1 MTCFPPSSPYFVST
15 VKSRGSNWSSYD
27 IGSIS
32 RGSEHEE
39 SFRKEASVSESQS
52 FWKNNWHPR
61 GWCIDCRFVWRIR
74 FDALRYLLR
83 WHDKEPRSK
92 QFSAVIFESFFVSVW
107 HIYMASE
114 TRPRRD
120 ETGFNTQKVFYAM
133 RQLDLH
139 VRSYVATRCRHLIFL
154 SLLETCTGNNID
166 SWQWKKESKLQWKKV
181 SKLPENLQTAMRQ
194 LDLRS

>member
-1 MTCFPPSSPYFVST
+1 MGAIEIFIYIYFGVGAEHFGLWT
-15 VKSRGSNWSSYD
+15 GMHVCVHHVCVGKRYT
-27 IGSIS
+27 

-39 SFRKEASVSESQS
+39 SFRKEASASESQS

-107 HIYMASE
+107 HIYMAQRDAAE
-114 TRPRRD
+114 TRRD
-120 ETGFNTQKVFYAM
+120 RVQHPK
-133 RQLDLH
+133 
-139 VRSYVATRCRHLIFL
+139 
-154 SLLETCTGNNID
+154 SLLCDAAI
-166 SWQWKKESKLQWKKV
+166 
-181 SKLPENLQTAMRQ
+181 
-194 LDLRS
+194 RST